1 MSLHIRRA
9 DAREADVI
17 ARIVNQA
24 YRVEDFFKVGDRTDA
39 GEIAGLL
46 QKDLFLVAEE
56 PDGGIAG
63 CVYVAIK
70 EGRGYFGMLSVV
82 PVYQGNGLGRRL
94 VDAAEEHCRA
104 EGCAEMDLWVV
115 NLREELPPW
124 YAKLGY
130 TETGSAPWPEDSL
143 HELSRPAHFIIM
155 SKTLKTESLAGQ
167 ARQEESHG

>member
-1 MSLHIRRA
+1 MSPRIRTA

-17 ARIVNQA
+17 ARIVNEA

-46 QKDLFLVAEE
+46 QEGLFLVAEE
-56 PDGGIAG
+56 QDGGAAG

-82 PVYQGNGLGRRL
+82 PAHQGNGLGRRL
-94 VDAAEEHCRA
+94 VDAAERHCA
-104 EGCAEMDLWVV
+104 ERGCAEMDLWVV

-124 YAKLGY
+124 YTRLGY
-130 TETGSAPWPEDSL
+130 SETGRAPWPEEALD
-143 HELSRPAHFIIM
+143 ELSRPAHFIIM

>member
-1 MSLHIRRA
+1 MA
-9 DAREADVI
+9 DAREAAVI
-17 ARIVNQA
+17 ATIVNQA
-24 YRVEDFFKVGDRTDA
+24 YRVEDFFKVGDRTDV

-46 QKDLFLVAEE
+46 AKDRFLVAD
-56 PDGGIAG
+56 DGNGSIAG

-70 EGRGYFGMLSVV
+70 EERGYFGMLSVV
-82 PVYQGNGLGRRL
+82 PEHQGNGLGRRL
-94 VDAAEEHCRA
+94 VDAAEQYSGER
-104 EGCAEMDLWVV
+104 GCAEMDLWVV

-124 YAKLGY
+124 YRKLGY
-130 TETGSAPWPEDSL
+130 AETGRAPWPEEAL

>member
-1 MSLHIRRA
+1 MA
-9 DAREADVI
+9 DPGEAEVI

-39 GEIAGLL
+39 SEIAGLL

-56 PDGGIAG
+56 QAGGVAG

-82 PVYQGNGLGRRL
+82 PAHQGNGLGRRL
-94 VDAAEEHCRA
+94 VDAAELYCA
-104 EGCAEMDLWVV
+104 ERGCAEMDLWVV

-130 TETGSAPWPEDSL
+130 GETGRAPWPEDAL

-155 SKTLKTESLAGQ
+155 SKPLRTESLAGR

>member
-1 MSLHIRRA
+1 MSLDIRPA
-9 DAREADVI
+9 TTSE
-17 ARIVNQA
+17 ARIIAAIVNEA

-39 GEIAGLL
+39 SEIAGLL

-56 PDGGIAG
+56 QDGGAAG

-82 PVYQGNGLGRRL
+82 PAHQGNGLGRRL
-94 VDAAEEHCRA
+94 VDAAERYCA
-104 EGCAEMDLWVV
+104 ERGCAEMDLWVV
-115 NLREELPPW
+115 NLRKELPPW

-130 TETGSAPWPEDSL
+130 AETGRAPWPDDVL
-143 HELSRPAHFIIM
+143 DQLSRPAHFIIM
-155 SKTLKTESLAGQ
+155 SKSLKTGSLAGQ

>member
-1 MSLHIRRA
+1 MSHRIRTA

-17 ARIVNQA
+17 ATIVNQA

-39 GEIAGLL
+39 SEIAALL
-46 QKDLFLVAEE
+46 QNDLFLVAEE
-56 PDGGIAG
+56 PDGRAAG

-70 EGRGYFGMLSVV
+70 EGRGYFGMLSVA
-82 PVYQGNGLGRRL
+82 PAYQGNGLGRKL
-94 VDAAEEHCRA
+94 VDAAEQYCA
-104 EGCAEMDLWVV
+104 ERGCTEMDLWVV
-115 NLREELPPW
+115 DLREELPPW

-130 TETGSAPWPEDSL
+130 AETGQAPWPEDAL
-143 HELSRPAHFIIM
+143 HQLSRPAHFIIM